1 MVNLPVFLS
10 VNCKAPQIGL
20 LLV

>member
-10 VNCKAPQIGL
+10 VNCKTPQIGL